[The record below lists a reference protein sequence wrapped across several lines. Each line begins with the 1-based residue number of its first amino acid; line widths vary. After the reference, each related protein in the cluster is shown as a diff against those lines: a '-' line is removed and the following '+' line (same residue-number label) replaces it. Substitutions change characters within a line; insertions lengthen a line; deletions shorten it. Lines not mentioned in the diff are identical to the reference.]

1 MTLHARR
8 DILGTITS
16 NEVGAAGV
24 MGSEGGDIEDVGV
37 VDDEET
43 RLLGGVLLYIFVWVE
58 EHLENLNLA
67 ASDL

>member
-43 RLLGGVLLYIFVWVE
+43 RLLGGVLLYIFV
-58 EHLENLNLA
+58 
-67 ASDL
+67 